1 MKNFYLDENYRICRD
16 PADEDYIYAICN
28 DVNSLIEEFHK
39 YDIDDIGIDGTDTNL
54 VIYRWDIGDD
64 RWTKLNSKETEKIL
78 STFYSQY
85 PEHCPNDVGGI
96 TRNTERKWNWRVKLE
111 NDTIQ
116 MNDEPVSLDEITSN
130 FEIIQKPSFFGKR
143 IKQVII
149 ERA

>member
-1 MKNFYLDENYRICRD
+1 MKNFYLSENYKICRD
-16 PADEDYIYAICN
+16 LAHEECIYAICN
-28 DVNSLIEEFHK
+28 DVKSLIEDFLE

-54 VIYRWDIGDD
+54 VIYRWDIDD
-64 RWTKLNSKETEKIL
+64 ERWTKLNSKETEEIL

-85 PEHCPNDVGGI
+85 PEYCPNNVGGI

-116 MNDEPVSLDEITSN
+116 MNDEPVSLNEITSN

-143 IKQVII
+143 IKQIVI